1 MKKLEASLPVRER
14 LGEGFF
20 NQLKCRL
27 AVHKIMIQLKQFK
40 IQDSFSRGLN
50 QSLKHNNGKDDGFTI
65 IESLVGMLVASLLV
79 AAIAPMLLLS
89 TATRLQSRRVEQGS
103 QAGKSFIDGVRSGRL
118 AVQSSDTTPVQY
130 IPTSGTPL
138 EKHTAN
144 TIRTLETNPDDYL
157 IDSSDMNPP
166 ISATGLYCFQ
176 TDGVILPPNCSSDP
190 NKKNQFYI
198 QASRIIVDKSEANDG
213 YRLAVRV
220 YRKDV
225 DFSKTVV
232 ASTKDEKKTQTI
244 VTNGL
249 GNKQAP
255 IIELTADVIKSNTT
269 FLALCS
275 RLGNKAKKNCQN

>member
-1 MKKLEASLPVRER
+1 
-14 LGEGFF
+14 
-20 NQLKCRL
+20 
-27 AVHKIMIQLKQFK
+27 MIQLKQFK
-40 IQDSFSRGLN
+40 IQHSLSRGLN
-50 QSLKHNNGKDDGFTI
+50 QSLKYNNSKDDGFTI

-103 QAGKSFIDGVRSGRL
+103 QAAKSFIDGVRSGRI
-118 AVQSSDTTPVQY
+118 AVESSDATPDEY
-130 IPTSGTPL
+130 IKTINAEFQKYNPSD
-138 EKHTAN
+138 EN
-144 TIRTLETNPDDYL
+144 TKRSLETNPGDYL

-166 ISATGLYCFQ
+166 INATGLYCFQ
-176 TDGVILPPNCSSDP
+176 TDGVILPPNCSGDP
-190 NKKNQFYI
+190 NQRNQFYI
-198 QASRIIVDKSEANDG
+198 QASRIIVKDSGPEDG

-255 IIELTADVIKSNTT
+255 VIELTADVIKSNTT

-275 RLGNKAKKNCQN
+275 RLGNKAEKDCQN

>member
-1 MKKLEASLPVRER
+1 M
-14 LGEGFF
+14 
-20 NQLKCRL
+20 
-27 AVHKIMIQLKQFK
+27 
-40 IQDSFSRGLN
+40 
-50 QSLKHNNGKDDGFTI
+50 KHNNSKDDGFTI

-103 QAGKSFIDGVRSGRL
+103 QAAKSFIDGVRSGRVP
-118 AVQSSDTTPVQY
+118 VQSSDPTPVQY
-130 IPTSGTPL
+130 IPTSGFPIA
-138 EKHTAN
+138 KHSAIAT
-144 TIRTLETNPDDYL
+144 RTLENNIQDYL
-157 IDSSDMNPP
+157 IDSSNMDPP
-166 ISATGLYCFQ
+166 ISPTGLYCFQ

-190 NKKNQFYI
+190 NQKNQFYI
-198 QASRIIVDKSEANDG
+198 QASRIVVQDSEANDG

-232 ASTKDEKKTQTI
+232 ASTTTSKKTQTI

-255 IIELTADVIKSNTT
+255 IIELAADVIKSNTT
-269 FLALCS
+269 FIALCS
-275 RLGNKAKKNCQN
+275 RLGTKADKNCQN